1 MMPRLA
7 VNRTENPLTSMTRNR
22 DLTPGEKR
30 LERLTL
36 KECYELLLAAD
47 TGAISKGEK
56 VRLGAEAEKVG
67 SLLTQR
73 IRERYVG
80 LVRLVEELQEG
91 EERRAILL
99 SLETFRDVAG
109 RLGEE
114 NLKGLPVPRLRGEA
128 VLE

>member
-1 MMPRLA
+1 
-7 VNRTENPLTSMTRNR
+7 MTRNR

-47 TGAISKGEK
+47 TGAISKAEK